1 MHAALGYFP
10 IKSRNPVYFFSLALC
25 IFFIFYTMEKCNQL
39 QCQASYLRNA
49 LFNQGY
55 LDEQFLQLEELQD
68 EANPNFVEEV
78 VKLFYTDSTRLIR
91 NIQLTLEN
99 TPWDFEKLDNIMHQ
113 YQGSSSSIGAKK
125 VKKEC
130 TQFQEYC
137 KVENIDGCVRT
148 FKEVKQEHATLK
160 RKLEN
165 YFQLVR
171 EAR

>member
-1 MHAALGYFP
+1 MAIRIDAAYP
-10 IKSRNPVYFFSLALC
+10 RVNSLSLSNHC
-25 IFFIFYTMEKCNQL
+25 
-39 QCQASYLRNA
+39 
-49 LFNQGY
+49 
-55 LDEQFLQLEELQD
+55 
-68 EANPNFVEEV
+68 
-78 VKLFYTDSTRLIR
+78 
-91 NIQLTLEN
+91 
-99 TPWDFEKLDNIMHQ
+99 
-113 YQGSSSSIGAKK
+113 IGAKK

-171 EAR
+171 EARLHQSRNAEE